1 MKLIDFLREHEAA
14 IVQRWC
20 DLIFGT
26 YAPETVQFLKRVKN
40 RFDNPVAYQTNEGV
54 KGLYRA
60 LIDDMEADQLNNCLD
75 EIIRI
80 RAIQDFSA
88 AQAVAFIFLIK
99 NVVREQLREHFKG
112 EVRIDQF
119 SQELFD
125 FDCRIDGLALL
136 GFNVYMNRREKLH
149 KIRLEEVKSKVSG
162 LLRKTGMSIDYH

>member
-1 MKLIDFLREHEAA
+1 MKLLDFLRDHEVA
-14 IVQRWC
+14 IVQKWC

-26 YAPETVQFLKRVKN
+26 YPAETFQFLKREKN
-40 RFDNPVAYQTNEGV
+40 RFDNPVAYQTSEAL
-54 KGLYRA
+54 KGLYKA
-60 LIDDMEADQLNNCLD
+60 LIHDMEAEQLSNYLD

-80 RAIQDFSA
+80 RAIQDFTP

-99 NVVREQLREHFKG
+99 NVVREQFRANFKG

-125 FDCRIDGLALL
+125 FDSRIDGLALL

-149 KIRLEEVKSKVSG
+149 KIRLEEVKNKVTG